1 LTIDLASLLFD
12 DRAYYFGL
20 QALAMDL
27 ARAKLG
33 GLTYFWLSQ
42 RNNAT
47 D

>member
-1 LTIDLASLLFD
+1 LAIDLSSLLFD

-20 QALAMDL
+20 LALALEL
-27 ARAKLG
+27 ARVKLG
-33 GLTYFWLSQ
+33 GLTYFWLSH